1 MIRKLVKLAI
11 FLLIANAVYRIAPPT
26 VHYFQFKDA
35 VQELAL
41 FSQQKT
47 ADAELIDRV
56 MALAD
61 EHGIPLERDY
71 VQVRRSNGQLIIDAS
86 YVESM
91 PVLPGY
97 SYDHQF
103 DVEAKAFDVR

>member
-11 FLLIANAVYRIAPPT
+11 FLLIANAVYRIAPPS

-41 FSQQKT
+41 FSQKSP
-47 ADAELIDRV
+47 DGELIDRV
-56 MALAD
+56 MALAE

-71 VQVRRSNGQLIIDAS
+71 VQVRRSNGQLVIDAS

-91 PVLPGY
+91 NVLPGY

>member
-11 FLLIANAVYRIAPPT
+11 FLLIANAVYRIIPPT
-26 VHYFQFKDA
+26 VHHYQFKDA

-41 FSQQKT
+41 FSQKT
-47 ADAELIDRV
+47 SDTELLDRV

-61 EHGIPLERDY
+61 EHSVPLDRDY
-71 VQVRRSNGQLIIDAS
+71 VQIRRSNGQLLIDAS

-91 PVLPGY
+91 KVFPGY
-97 SYDHQF
+97 SYEHQF
-103 DVEAKAFDVR
+103 DVQAKAFDVR

>member
-1 MIRKLVKLAI
+1 MVRKLVKLAI
-11 FLLIANAVYRIAPPT
+11 FLFIANAVYRIAPASF
-26 VHYFQFKDA
+26 HYFQFKDA

-41 FSQQKT
+41 FSQKAT
-47 ADAELIDRV
+47 DAELTDRV

-61 EHGIPLERDY
+61 EHSIPLDRDY
-71 VQVRRSNGQLIIDAS
+71 VAIKRPNGQLIIDAS

-91 PVLPGY
+91 PLLPGY
-97 SYDHQF
+97 TYDHQF

>member
-1 MIRKLVKLAI
+1 VIRKLVKLAI
-11 FLLIANAVYRIAPPT
+11 FLLVANAAYRVAPVS

-35 VQELAL
+35 LQELAL
-41 FSQQKT
+41 FSQKVS
-47 ADAELIDRV
+47 DAELIDRV

-61 EHGIPLERDY
+61 EHSIPLDRDY
-71 VQVRRSNGQLIIDAS
+71 VQVRRANGQLIIDAS

-97 SYDHQF
+97 NYDHQF
-103 DVEAKAFDVR
+103 DIEAKAFDAR

>member
-11 FLLIANAVYRIAPPT
+11 FLLIANAVYRIAPPSL
-26 VHYFQFKDA
+26 HYFQFKDA

-41 FSQQKT
+41 FSQRT
-47 ADAELIDRV
+47 ADPELIDRV

-71 VQVRRSNGQLIIDAS
+71 VQIRRPNGQLIIDCS
-86 YVESM
+86 YIESIAL
-91 PVLPGY
+91 LPGY
-97 SYDHQF
+97 SYEHQF
-103 DVEAKAFDVR
+103 DVEAKVLDVR